1 MPKIGMISLGCPKN
15 QVDAERMLAK
25 LAAAGWE
32 LTGDERQ
39 ADVIIVNTCGF
50 IESAKTEAI
59 ENIIEAAEYKKTGS
73 LKALIVTGCLAER
86 YKDEILTQMPEVD
99 CVLGLGCMESLVET
113 VQKVL
118 AKTAGRSLYAEKTQ
132 LPLTGKRILTTPP
145 YTAYLK
151 VAEGCDNCCTYCAI
165 PAIRGRFRSVP
176 LEDCVK
182 EAEELAAAGV
192 KELVVVAQD
201 TTNYGADLYGEPKL
215 CELLQRLCKIPG
227 LHWVRTLYTYPD
239 RITPELL
246 NLVQSE
252 PKLVKYLD
260 IPIQHCNA
268 DILKRMNRTGNRQE
282 LLALLQKIRQTVPGV
297 TLRTTLITGFPGED
311 EAAFTELCE
320 FVRAAEFDRLGCF
333 AYSAEEGTL
342 AAKMP
347 NQVPEQLRQ
356 DRAENIMNDQM
367 TISARKNQQKIGTE
381 QEVLVEG
388 YDDYIKCY
396 YGRSAADA
404 PDIDGKVFFYS
415 NRPLQPGTFV
425 TVCVNDVIEY
435 DLLGELK
442 EGDGLEPAE

>member
-25 LAAAGWE
+25 LTAAGYE
-32 LTGDERQ
+32 LTAQEQ
-39 ADVIIVNTCGF
+39 EADVIIVNTCGF

-59 ENIIEAAEYKKTGS
+59 ENILEAAEYKKTGC

-86 YKDEILTQMPEVD
+86 YKDDILTQMPEVD
-99 CVLGLGCMESLVET
+99 CVLGLGCMEQLPKT
-113 VQKVL
+113 VAELLQ
-118 AKTAGRSLYAEKTQ
+118 KTAGRSLYAEKTQ

-165 PAIRGRFRSVP
+165 PSIRGRFRSVP

-182 EAEELAAAGV
+182 EAEELAANGV

-201 TTNYGADLYGEPKL
+201 TTNYGADLYGEPRL
-215 CELLQRLCKIPG
+215 CELLKRLCKIPG

-239 RITPELL
+239 RITDELL
-246 NLVQSE
+246 ALMRQDPRLVR
-252 PKLVKYLD
+252 YLD

-268 DILKRMNRTGNRQE
+268 GILKRMNRTGNRQQ
-282 LLALLQKIRQTVPGV
+282 LQALMQKIRAAVPGV

-311 EAAFTELCE
+311 DAAFTELCE
-320 FVRAAEFDRLGCF
+320 FVRAVQFDRLGCF
-333 AYSAEEGTL
+333 AYSAEEGT
-342 AAKMP
+342 AAATMP
-347 NQVPEQLRQ
+347 NQVPQQLRQ

-367 TISARKNQQKIGTE
+367 TISAQKNQQKIGTE

-388 YDDYIKCY
+388 YDSYIKCY

-404 PDIDGKVFFYS
+404 PDIDGKVFFHS
-415 NRPLQPGTFV
+415 NRQLSPGSFV
-425 TVCVNDVIEY
+425 TVCINDVIEY

-442 EGDGLEPAE
+442 EDEGCEPAE